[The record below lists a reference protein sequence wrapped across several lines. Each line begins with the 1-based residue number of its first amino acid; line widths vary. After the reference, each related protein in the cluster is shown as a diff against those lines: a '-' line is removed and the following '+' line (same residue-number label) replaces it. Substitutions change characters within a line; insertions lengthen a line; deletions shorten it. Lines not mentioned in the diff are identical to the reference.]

1 MTRAL
6 QLLLTLTAATVCT
19 GCTALALASQRTEIK
34 RIEQDWGAHK
44 PHKPFIYQ
52 P

>member
-6 QLLLTLTAATVCT
+6 QFLLALTAAITCA
-19 GCTALALASQRTEIK
+19 GCTALAIAAKRAEIE
-34 RIEQDWGAHK
+34 RIQQDWGTHK
-44 PHKPFIYQ
+44 PHNPFIYQ

>member
-6 QLLLTLTAATVCT
+6 QLLLVILAALTSA
-19 GCTALALASQRTEIK
+19 GCTALASQQAEIK
-34 RIEQDWGAHK
+34 RIEQDWGANQQK
-44 PHKPFIYQ
+44 QIWIYQ

>member
-6 QLLLTLTAATVCT
+6 QLLLTLTAAITCA
-19 GCTALALASQRTEIK
+19 GCTALALASQRAEIK
-34 RIEQDWGAHK
+34 RIEQDWGANK
-44 PHKPFIYQ
+44 PHKPFIY

>member
-6 QLLLTLTAATVCT
+6 QFLLTLTAAITCA
-19 GCTALALASQRTEIK
+19 GCTAIALASQRAEIR
-34 RIEQDWGAHK
+34 RIEEDWGASQHK
-44 PHKPFIYQ
+44 QIWIY